1 MRQND
6 SKVREAVID
15 IQVEE
20 QEGWKNTEQSEIRQ
34 RRWSENRKQVRNTIR
49 KSDDAHQSD
58 YLTLC
63 RAEFDTV
70 SSNQQPAQA
79 GGAT

>member
-34 RRWSENRKQVRNTIR
+34 RRWSENRSGT
-49 KSDDAHQSD
+49 QSGNQTMLISRIISHCAEQS
-58 YLTLC
+58 LTQL
-63 RAEFDTV
+63 AAI
-70 SSNQQPAQA
+70 SNQHRPEGQHEI
-79 GGAT
+79 